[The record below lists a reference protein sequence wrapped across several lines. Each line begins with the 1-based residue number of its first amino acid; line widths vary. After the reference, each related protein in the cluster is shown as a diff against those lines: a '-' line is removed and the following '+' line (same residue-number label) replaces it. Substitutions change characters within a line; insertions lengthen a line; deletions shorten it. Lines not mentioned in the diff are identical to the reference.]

1 MKKTLINE
9 VRQLQKIAGILKEN
23 EDNVIPGGPDWVSLS
38 VFLEAL
44 GLNPKDPI
52 FQGAMKNRDIEELLQ
67 MIEDTAGL
75 DQYTKSDLIDAME
88 EAQFSQDMID
98 FIIDEN
104 PLVKGLER
112 GLKEN
117 QNLEEDVNYS
127 TPNLDVSN
135 LFDDSENH
143 IESAVGDFVEKYLD
157 TAAERGKYV
166 EIKDAES
173 LEQVEEI
180 LGKELPTVFTLV
192 LQGDYSDND
201 TIHDLGDGYYVYVE
215 GYDGGIVGIL
225 SKAGLSKLVQD
236 LKAMGAKPYAG

>member
-112 GLKEN
+112 GLMEDEN
-117 QNLEEDVNYS
+117 S
-127 TPNLDVSN
+127 
-135 LFDDSENH
+135 DSETVQQAFQKAGIDMNKPIH
-143 IESAVGDFVEKYLD
+143 VVQSGEEEGEPFKANPKAFLADLD
-157 TAAERGKYV
+157 Q
-166 EIKDAES
+166 EIKDYD
-173 LEQVEEI
+173 EQNEDPEFPSGIAYDYEASDIHSPEE
-180 LGKELPTVFTLV
+180 
-192 LQGDYSDND
+192 
-201 TIHDLGDGYYVYVE
+201 
-215 GYDGGIVGIL
+215 
-225 SKAGLSKLVQD
+225 AGLPRSVVAKLAVMFGEDFEYIIFQ
-236 LKAMGAKPYAG
+236 